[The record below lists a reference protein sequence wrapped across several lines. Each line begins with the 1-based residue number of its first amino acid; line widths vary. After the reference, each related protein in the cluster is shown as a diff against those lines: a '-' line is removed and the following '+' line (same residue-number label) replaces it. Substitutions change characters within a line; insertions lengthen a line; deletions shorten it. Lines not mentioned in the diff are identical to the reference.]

1 MALIV
6 ILFAVIVESQ
16 NLVSCYNDAR
26 CSQGDPVTS
35 TINDCCNHVIDPP
48 GVSYT
53 ALGMEGCEVCPRS
66 KGLADVFEL
75 GICGRRCIQLDVLC
89 REDD

>member
-26 CSQGDPVTS
+26 CSQGDPVMS
-35 TINDCCNHVIDPP
+35 IVNDCCNHGIDPP
-48 GVSYT
+48 GVAYSIP
-53 ALGMEGCEVCPRS
+53 GMEVCEVCPRGKS
-66 KGLADVFEL
+66 
-75 GICGRRCIQLDVLC
+75 
-89 REDD
+89 